1 MIDFLKSLYKP
12 DIKPLNYANISSE
25 NILHNFA
32 VLQSHQT
39 QSELFPVLKSNAYGH
54 GLKEVSEILKWTKGK
69 YICVDS
75 FPEYQIVRK
84 YSWKNILVLW
94 ETRNENYRYYD
105 FKKTTFCIYNLETL
119 KYLISLNKKIT
130 IHIFINTWMNREG
143 LQENDLR
150 KALSKLKKS
159 KIIVE
164 WVCSHFAS
172 ADEPDLSFYDKQILE
187 FKRLYE
193 IIISY
198 DFNPYYRHLAASAGT
213 FKMEDNFFNAFRPGM
228 SLFWVNVLSSQDLHY
243 DKAEELKLCMDIYST
258 VVKIQNL
265 ASWEWISYNH
275 TYHTEKETKIAVIP
289 FGYYEW
295 FDRNLSNNYSVKI
308 WKKYYPIRGRICMNL
323 AMIEIWNDK
332 INIWDQVEIISTNKN
347 AINTLYSMAEWSETI
362 AYEIAVKIRENIR
375 KQIK

>member
-12 DIKPLNYANISSE
+12 DIKPLNYAKISRE
-25 NILHNFA
+25 NILHNFW

-54 GLKEVSEILKWTKGK
+54 GLKEVSEILKWTKWK

-75 FPEYQIVRK
+75 FPEYQIVKK
-84 YSWKNILVLW
+84 YSWKKVLVLW
-94 ETRNENYRYYD
+94 ETRSENYKYYD

-130 IHIFINTWMNREG
+130 IHLFINTWMNREG
-143 LQENDLR
+143 FQEDDLR
-150 KALSKLKKS
+150 KALTKLQKS
-159 KIIVE
+159 KVIVE

-172 ADEPDLSFYDKQILE
+172 ADEPDLDFYDKQVIE

-193 IIISY
+193 IILSY
-198 DFNPYYRHLAASAGT
+198 DFNPQYRHLAASAGT

-228 SLFWVNVLSSQDLHY
+228 SLFWINVLTKEDIHFE
-243 DKAEELKLCMDIYST
+243 KAEELKLCMSLYST
-258 VVKIQNL
+258 VVKIQNV
-265 ASWEWISYNH
+265 ASGEGISYNL

-295 FDRNLSNNYSVKI
+295 LDRKLSNNYSVKI
-308 WKKYYPIRGRICMNL
+308 NWKYYPIRGRICMNL
-323 AMIEIWNDK
+323 AMVEIWDD
-332 INIWDQVEIISTNKN
+332 NIKVWDEVEIISDNKQDK
-347 AINTLYSMAEWSETI
+347 NTLYTMAESSETI
-362 AYEIAVKIRENIR
+362 AYEIAVKIRANIR
-375 KQIK
+375 KQII